1 MWFFAV
7 GAVILW
13 RVWTEC
19 YTKEFMTY
27 SGDRSSPDASHAEL
41 FGSSELSL
49 EDLERLATTF
59 RPSWELDEA
68 PFAGPAT
75 FSAADVRSLQGDP
88 QLREG
93 LHGGANEA
101 FSKGRIS
108 EGSSRSRGT
117 VSSRPKTEPVL
128 GVRPIAP
135 TTPLTA
141 EDFEG
146 SLKAPRF
153 KRVLWVGIGAVT
165 VLLVVLGIWAT
176 SSSDSKSQA
185 PAEATGA
192 PPPPPPPHPE
202 PTPSPSP
209 SEAQPALLAPPETE
223 PALSAPPRSPPRAT
237 ALPIAPRPTPA
248 PQVLGR
254 VPPPSPSHAPLPA
267 PKPTARPKAPEPTI
281 VHDVPF

>member
-108 EGSSRSRGT
+108 EGIVAEPRHGELASEDRASVGGAAHRADYAFDGGGFRRFAQGASVQEGLVGRDRG
-117 VSSRPKTEPVL
+117 RNGP
-128 GVRPIAP
+128 
-135 TTPLTA
+135 
-141 EDFEG
+141 
-146 SLKAPRF
+146 
-153 KRVLWVGIGAVT
+153 
-165 VLLVVLGIWAT
+165 
-176 SSSDSKSQA
+176 
-185 PAEATGA
+185 
-192 PPPPPPPHPE
+192 
-202 PTPSPSP
+202 
-209 SEAQPALLAPPETE
+209 
-223 PALSAPPRSPPRAT
+223 
-237 ALPIAPRPTPA
+237 
-248 PQVLGR
+248 LGR
-254 VPPPSPSHAPLPA
+254 
-267 PKPTARPKAPEPTI
+267 ARHLGHLVE
-281 VHDVPF
+281 